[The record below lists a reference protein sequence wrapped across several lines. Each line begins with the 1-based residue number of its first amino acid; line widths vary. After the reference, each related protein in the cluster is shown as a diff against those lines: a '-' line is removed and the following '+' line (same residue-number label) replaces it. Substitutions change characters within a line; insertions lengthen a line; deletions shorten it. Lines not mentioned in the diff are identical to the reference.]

1 MEAPVAVFYSGGG
14 GDDQGTVSKN
24 MYSDFYKDGFETFH
38 VKFYLLRYPIYRYKS
53 RALNLET
60 FKEPRNRF
68 QGIDPPSLW
77 NRARICKRLRSLGI
91 DSEAHRCCQPMQS
104 GGPLRQIGLS
114 YHRSGRLGI
123 VSWGSLKGPRALA
136 GRCKNP
142 IFVLACQTTQAGGI
156 NSLESLPVLLK
167 SLQIR
172 AQRAACGYSTVG
184 PIAVQHSHCKKS

>member
-91 DSEAHRCCQPMQS
+91 DSEAHRCCQPM
-104 GGPLRQIGLS
+104 
-114 YHRSGRLGI
+114 
-123 VSWGSLKGPRALA
+123 
-136 GRCKNP
+136 
-142 IFVLACQTTQAGGI
+142 
-156 NSLESLPVLLK
+156 
-167 SLQIR
+167 
-172 AQRAACGYSTVG
+172 
-184 PIAVQHSHCKKS
+184 